1 MCYGSQIIFE
11 VQVVIGLYPISV
23 GVLVGN
29 VWRTELYFLEFHLP
43 YLLFYSRTY
52 VRHQVWSLERA
63 LEQKQTMTCFY
74 YLV

>member
-1 MCYGSQIIFE
+1 MCYDSQIISE
-11 VQVVIGLYPISV
+11 VPVVIGLYLILV
-23 GVLVGN
+23 GVLVDN

-52 VRHQVWSLERA
+52 VRCQVWSLKRA
-63 LEQKQTMTCFY
+63 LKQKQTMICFY